1 YRPNVLCDGVVADV
15 KAVPMYQSES
25 LPKWI
30 RGFVVGCYQLCI
42 TIGLLL
48 ASLCGAALVTPALAV
63 PASPAAVAAPE
74 AMTTTVQM
82 ERRMERRMMHRR
94 MERRMMRRHMEHRM
108 MRRHMMRRHMMRH
121 GM

>member
-1 YRPNVLCDGVVADV
+1 VRKLTLTVA
-15 KAVPMYQSES
+15 A
-25 LPKWI
+25 
-30 RGFVVGCYQLCI
+30 
-42 TIGLLL
+42 L
-48 ASLCGAALVTPALAV
+48 ASLCGAAFVTPALAV
-63 PASPAAVAAPE
+63 PASPAGVAAPE